1 VDQDAAAEIQFRLH
15 FMAFL
20 RLMQG
25 NILIIPAVIVSTYSE
40 GTERA
45 EQLAVS
51 HIESTNPA
59 YAGLTCLV

>member
-1 VDQDAAAEIQFRLH
+1 
-15 FMAFL
+15 MAFL